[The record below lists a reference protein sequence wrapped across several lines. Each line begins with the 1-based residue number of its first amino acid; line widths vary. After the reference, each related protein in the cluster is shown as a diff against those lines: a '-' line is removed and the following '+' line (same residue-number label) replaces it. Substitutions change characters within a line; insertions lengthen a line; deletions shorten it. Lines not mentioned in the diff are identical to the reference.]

1 MDRGRGLALRLPFT
15 FTGTEVAAMQVTTA
29 TSDALQKYLDLAS
42 DQMKL
47 TAENM
52 ANVDTPGYKTQG
64 FDFASEFSHALNA
77 SGDTTPAVSV
87 GKVDGL
93 TARPDGNNVSLDRE
107 GMELA
112 KTQLEFRTGV
122 SLLRSEYTRVM
133 DAIHADK

>member
-1 MDRGRGLALRLPFT
+1 
-15 FTGTEVAAMQVTTA
+15 MQVTTA

-47 TAENM
+47 TAGNM

-64 FDFASEFSHALNA
+64 FDFAQEFSRALGA
-77 SGDTTPAVSV
+77 DSSAPTAV
-87 GKVDGL
+87 KPFDVDGL
-93 TARPDGNNVSLDRE
+93 TARPDGNNVSMDRE
-107 GMELA
+107 GMQLA
-112 KTQLEFRTGV
+112 KTQLEFRTGI